1 MHFEHFIN
9 MRSLTV
15 WRQFYLSI
23 LKRLPTKVCFNAHAP
38 CSLVDAT
45 LGVPS
50 VGIFV
55 DFFAKCV
62 MHALLK

>member
-1 MHFEHFIN
+1 
-9 MRSLTV
+9 MRSLTG
-15 WRQFYLSI
+15 WFQFYLSI
-23 LKRLPTKVCFNAHAP
+23 LKRLPTKVVFNTHAP

-45 LGVPS
+45 LVVPS

-55 DFFAKCV
+55 DCFAKCV